1 MKKKTASQAKR
12 TFAVMAGVGFG
23 GLFTAAFLFASHH
36 SANSIERNLAKNYG
50 ADPARFTRL
59 FRLSNPD
66 LKGVRVTPDDLRF
79 IESSLDDPNEAI
91 RKHAVLALLT
101 RRESIGPGHAQKL
114 VEDRFFLS
122 QFEADRSTLLLVLFR
137 LSPES
142 EAKWTTWANQ
152 HPEWRP
158 MVEVHHQWKAAR
170 KPSHL

>member
-12 TFAVMAGVGFG
+12 TYAVMAGVGFA
-23 GLFTAAFLFASHH
+23 GLFTAAYLFASHQ
-36 SANSIERNLAKNYG
+36 SANSVEGTLAKNYG
-50 ADPARFTRL
+50 AEPGRFTRI

-66 LKGVRVTPDDLRF
+66 LKGVPVTPDDLRF
-79 IESSLDDPNEAI
+79 IESSLDDPNEGI

-101 RRESIGPGHAQKL
+101 RRDSLGPGHAQKL
-114 VEDRFFLS
+114 VEDRFFLP
-122 QFEADRSTLLLVLFR
+122 QFVPNRDIMLLVLFR

>member
-12 TFAVMAGVGFG
+12 TYAVMAGVGFA
-23 GLFTAAFLFASHH
+23 GLFTAAYLFASHQ
-36 SANSIERNLAKNYG
+36 SANSVEETLAKNYG
-50 ADPARFTRL
+50 AEPGRFTRI

-66 LKGVRVTPDDLRF
+66 LKGVPVTPDDLRF
-79 IESSLDDPNEAI
+79 IESSLDDPNKGI

-101 RRESIGPGHAQKL
+101 RRNSIGPGYAQQL
-114 VEDRFFLS
+114 VEDRFFLP
-122 QFEADRSTLLLVLFR
+122 QFVPDRDIMLLVLFR

-142 EAKWTTWANQ
+142 GAKWTTWANQ